1 MEVAGVVDAVMGG
14 SVIQMWLSKATFLGH
29 HAVVA
34 VAVVHSSPVLEEVGL
49 KAVVVTVAA
58 EINSSSHSS
67 SSSSSSSNRNNNK
80 VNLVD
85 PASSS
90 SWVHQPVGLHN
101 SSSSL
106 EVNGSKGYATDA
118 GR

>member
-1 MEVAGVVDAVMGG
+1 MDAVMGG

-67 SSSSSSSNRNNNK
+67 SSSSSSNRNNNK